1 MKPYKHQ
8 EDISKKAYEILK
20 SYGLCYLAMEERT
33 GKTLTS
39 ILVAEMSKAN
49 KILVL
54 TKKAAIVG
62 WEDTFRAYDITKQY
76 IVINYQSVHKLETDD
91 FDLIIVDEAHSS
103 GMSTYPKKSKVYDT
117 VRSITYNKPIIYL
130 SATPYA
136 ESLSQI
142 FHQLNLTKYSPFNK
156 YKSFYKW
163 FSDFGTVETK
173 WIGGRTLKEYKNA
186 HSHKILPIIDK
197 YFIKYTRKDLG
208 FEHEPEDVLHY
219 IELNQVTKH
228 IYNKLV
234 KDDFLP
240 DYDFVADTPMKLR
253 TGLYQ
258 IEGGTLKLNEET
270 TNLGNTEKIDYI
282 KANFN
287 KDVAVMANFVGEQE
301 LLKKHFKNVYS
312 STADAEGVDLS
323 HLDELVIY
331 SMNFSTA
338 QFIQR
343 RARQANKKRSKPIK
357 VHFLLVKGSI
367 SEQVYNAVANKR
379 VNFTNNMFKR
389 SAL

>member
-1 MKPYKHQ
+1 
-8 EDISKKAYEILK
+8 
-20 SYGLCYLAMEERT
+20 
-33 GKTLTS
+33 
-39 ILVAEMSKAN
+39 
-49 KILVL
+49 
-54 TKKAAIVG
+54 
-62 WEDTFRAYDITKQY
+62 
-76 IVINYQSVHKLETDD
+76 
-91 FDLIIVDEAHSS
+91 
-103 GMSTYPKKSKVYDT
+103 
-117 VRSITYNKPIIYL
+117 
-130 SATPYA
+130 
-136 ESLSQI
+136 
-142 FHQLNLTKYSPFNK
+142 
-156 YKSFYKW
+156 
-163 FSDFGTVETK
+163 
-173 WIGGRTLKEYKNA
+173 
-186 HSHKILPIIDK
+186 
-197 YFIKYTRKDLG
+197 
-208 FEHEPEDVLHY
+208 
-219 IELNQVTKH
+219 
-228 IYNKLV
+228 
-234 KDDFLP
+234 
-240 DYDFVADTPMKLR
+240 MKLR

-389 SAL
+389 SALWVKHKYRKR